1 MEEAQIQKTQNNQRD
16 YWGIFED
23 TNKEKLTEVVDVVD
37 DDEVVSL
44 LLAVLVALFPEMET

>member
-16 YWGIFED
+16 HWGDSEEA
-23 TNKEKLTEVVDVVD
+23 NKGRLTEDV
-37 DDEVVSL
+37 DEVLSL

>member
-1 MEEAQIQKTQNNQRD
+1 MEEAQIQKTQNNQRN

-23 TNKEKLTEVVDVVD
+23 AKKEKLTEVVVVD

>member
-1 MEEAQIQKTQNNQRD
+1 MVVEPLVVDVGMVELD
-16 YWGIFED
+16 D
-23 TNKEKLTEVVDVVD
+23 VLVVVPEVVDVVD